1 MFAYLKKS
9 TPLLL
14 VLLLIYALPA
24 SSAGAESTHG
34 KKQGGPPPSKV
45 LVSTLRQGKISPQS
59 DFIGTIYFKEV
70 SEVAAET
77 DGRVRTVYFEEGRR
91 VKKGQTLISI
101 NPDML
106 SKEIESKKAD
116 RAEVISQLKKTKKD
130 LSRATELFNK
140 KLLAGK
146 DYDQYKFAVEELHN
160 KSLSLKAEIERLGI
174 ELSYKS
180 VRSPFDGVVLSKKVE
195 RGEWVNPGTVVATV
209 ANDSEVYL
217 IVNVPQKAIPFI
229 RRGRPVS
236 VYADTKVYKGVVHA
250 IVPQGDLRTRTFPVK
265 IRLTNRTGAL
275 HQGMEAGVSLPVGTE
290 IKALLV
296 NRDAVTSVMGQR
308 AVYAA
313 IEGKAVM
320 LPVRV
325 TGYKGS
331 LVGISGKGLKAG
343 MHIVTKGN
351 ERLRPGQPVIVIN
364 KGK

>member
-1 MFAYLKKS
+1 MFAYLKKA

-14 VLLLIYALPA
+14 VLLLLCASPA
-24 SSAGAESTHG
+24 SSAGKQSAHG

-45 LVSTLRQGKISPQS
+45 LVSILQQGKISPES

-77 DGRVRTVYFEEGRR
+77 DGRVRSVYFEEGRR
-91 VKKGQTLISI
+91 VKKGQVLIAIS
-101 NPDML
+101 PALL
-106 SKEIESKKAD
+106 SKEIESKKAA
-116 RAEVISQLKKTKKD
+116 RAEVISQLKNAKKD

-146 DYDQYKFAVEELHN
+146 DYDKYKFAVEELHN
-160 KSLSLKAEIERLGI
+160 NSLSLKAEIERLGI

-217 IVNVPQKAIPFI
+217 IVNVPQRAIPFI

-236 VYADTKVYKGVVHA
+236 VYSDTKVYKGVVHA
-250 IVPQGDLRTRTFPVK
+250 IIPQGDLRTRTFPVK
-265 IRLTNRTGAL
+265 IRLINRTGAL
-275 HQGMEAGVSLPVGTE
+275 HQGMEAAVSLPVGIE

-296 NRDAVTSVMGQR
+296 NRDAVTSVRGQR
-308 AVYAA
+308 AVYAVV
-313 IEGKAVM
+313 EGKALM
-320 LPVRV
+320 IPIAV
-325 TGYKGS
+325 TGFKGG
-331 LVGISGKGLKAG
+331 LAGISGRGLKAG
-343 MHIVTKGN
+343 MQIVTKGN
-351 ERLRPGQPVIVIN
+351 ERLRPGQPVVIIN